1 MMIENVHQRLAY
13 LIAWDFDETNWSL
26 ESHNQV
32 EIQNGS
38 IHIAIAI
45 TMIVMKI
52 PIIAKNQVQWSPK
65 AWNSLEESVRIGLNV
80 ISWVNNNLPTS

>member
-1 MMIENVHQRLAY
+1 MMMIENIHQRLAY
-13 LIAWDFDETNWSL
+13 PVAWDFDETNSSL

-45 TMIVMKI
+45 TMIMI
-52 PIIAKNQVQWSPK
+52 NITIIAKNQVQWSPK
-65 AWNSLEESVRIGLNV
+65 AWNSLEESVRIG
-80 ISWVNNNLPTS
+80 

>member
-1 MMIENVHQRLAY
+1 MMIENIHQRLAY
-13 LIAWDFDETNWSL
+13 LVAWDFDETNSSL

-45 TMIVMKI
+45 TMIMI
-52 PIIAKNQVQWSPK
+52 NITIIAKNQVQ
-65 AWNSLEESVRIGLNV
+65 
-80 ISWVNNNLPTS
+80 

>member
-1 MMIENVHQRLAY
+1 MMMIENIHQRLAY
-13 LIAWDFDETNWSL
+13 LVAWDFDETNWSL

-45 TMIVMKI
+45 TMIMI
-52 PIIAKNQVQWSPK
+52 NITIIAKNQVQWSPK
-65 AWNSLEESVRIGLNV
+65 AWNSLEESVRIG
-80 ISWVNNNLPTS
+80 